1 VVWKF
6 QEIFGEGQNGR
17 VSGPPEPMYS

>member
-6 QEIFGEGQNGR
+6 QEVFGEGQTNR
-17 VSGPPEPMYS
+17 VSGPPEPMYI

>member
-6 QEIFGEGQNGR
+6 QEIFGEGLANK
-17 VSGPPEPMYS
+17 VCGPPEPMYC